1 MLNILIVMLSFN
13 LLAYLLLRLRPRLFH
28 TQLFKPMLLN
38 IRLSLAPLFILAI
51 IVVGELLVAYLVA
64 LANVAWLSYLVPIFA
79 VLGMVVWLLFLPN
92 SGYLVTELNLTHRE
106 MDTHEVPI
114 WYDIIAVLLLA
125 LSGVIN
131 MCLNVLLFQFVVILA
146 IDPAHISSL
155 NNPIFWGVTIL
166 LFFVLAFGIYMGRY
180 IRFNSWDL
188 LHPLSF
194 LKKLATHFSTKANL
208 LAGTL
213 FTLLYGGFFAL
224 FYQLAFLPPLLNFMT
239 KK

>member
-1 MLNILIVMLSFN
+1 M
-13 LLAYLLLRLRPRLFH
+13 AYLLLRLRPRLFH

-38 IRLSLAPLFILAI
+38 IRLSLAPLLILVL
-51 IVVGELLVAYLVA
+51 VVIGELVVAYLIA
-64 LANVAWLSYLVPIFA
+64 LANVVWLSYLVPILA
-79 VLGMVVWLLFLPN
+79 VIGVIVWLLFLPN

-114 WYDIIAVLLLA
+114 WYDIIAVLFLA

-131 MCLNVLLFQFVVILA
+131 MCLNVLLFQFVIILA
-146 IDPAHISSL
+146 IDPTHLSSL
-155 NNPIFWGVTIL
+155 NNPVFWGFTIL

-194 LKKLATHFSTKANL
+194 LKKLADHFSAKANL
-208 LAGTL
+208 LAGSL

-224 FYQLAFLPPLLNFMT
+224 FYQFAFLPPLLTFMT